1 VVALNGHERKGNG
14 TGSSCKKGVG
24 VEAKT
29 NQGGEESLVKERE
42 KRRMKEKERELIAW
56 FWRIQEARRREKG
69 G

>member
-1 VVALNGHERKGNG
+1 LQKGWGRSQGHPRWRRKFG
-14 TGSSCKKGVG
+14 
-24 VEAKT
+24 
-29 NQGGEESLVKERE
+29 ERE